1 MRIALSILVA
11 LCCPSTWAAAQEPS
25 VQGSARTSVMT
36 LTASTLTP
44 TVSHFE
50 RMIVLMHQSKC
61 EATKSFQP
69 WLHAVANLVPG
80 IQIGQIDIGAA
91 RSIATAFKVSE
102 KRPGPAIKL
111 FLRDNPKGKR
121 IVDYKGPLEF
131 DALLDWC
138 KAVAAGRSHSLS
150 AYGAEPPEPSASAQ
164 PGGKASG
171 MSKLPEG
178 VRSMAETMVRETRL
192 QRILTERGGGRA
204 EHYNRLVQ
212 ERFAKIVGDEETD
225 MEDKFAVQE
234 ANRRARNEVQEEL
247 LKDAPANIRA
257 EVRAA
262 VNLGDMGKGNTASS
276 GGWTGTL
283 NKESAKK
290 DEL

>member
-1 MRIALSILVA
+1 
-11 LCCPSTWAAAQEPS
+11 
-25 VQGSARTSVMT
+25 
-36 LTASTLTP
+36 
-44 TVSHFE
+44 
-50 RMIVLMHQSKC
+50 MIVLMHQSKC

-91 RSIATAFKVSE
+91 RSIATVFKGND
-102 KRPGPAIKL
+102 PAAIKPSS
-111 FLRDNPKGKR
+111 RQPKGQADRGLQRAAR
-121 IVDYKGPLEF
+121 IRCAAGLVQGSRR
-131 DALLDWC
+131 
-138 KAVAAGRSHSLS
+138 AVASLS
-150 AYGAEPPEPSASAQ
+150 AYGAEREPSASAA
-164 PGGKASG
+164 GGKASG
-171 MSKLPEG
+171 MSRLLE
-178 VRSMAETMVRETRL
+178 VRHGGDDGSGDATAAHPDGARRWP
-192 QRILTERGGGRA
+192 RG
-204 EHYNRLVQ
+204 HYILVQ

>member
-1 MRIALSILVA
+1 
-11 LCCPSTWAAAQEPS
+11 
-25 VQGSARTSVMT
+25 
-36 LTASTLTP
+36 
-44 TVSHFE
+44 
-50 RMIVLMHQSKC
+50 
-61 EATKSFQP
+61 
-69 WLHAVANLVPG
+69 
-80 IQIGQIDIGAA
+80 
-91 RSIATAFKVSE
+91 
-102 KRPGPAIKL
+102 
-111 FLRDNPKGKR
+111 
-121 IVDYKGPLEF
+121 
-131 DALLDWC
+131 
-138 KAVAAGRSHSLS
+138 
-150 AYGAEPPEPSASAQ
+150 
-164 PGGKASG
+164 
-171 MSKLPEG
+171 
-178 VRSMAETMVRETRL
+178 MAETMVRETRL